1 MVNFAHGAVVRH
13 PSTVGSPPLVFP
25 NPNSLA
31 KPNPNSLAKQVD
43 LHYLSGQR
51 I

>member
-31 KPNPNSLAKQVD
+31 KQVD